1 MSNRDA
7 RRQLRALRRRNRRS
21 SWAVRLVKTGEPQ
34 SARTWLVA
42 AGLDDDLARRYA
54 PAFSLGVTPTAVGT
68 VDIKLGHL
76 HTRHTVEVPIKR
88 YDRATFLRRFRRYR
102 PQNPEAAEAFAL
114 AAASYL

>member
-1 MSNRDA
+1 MLNRDA
-7 RRQLRALRRRNRRS
+7 RRQLRELRRQNRRS
-21 SWAVRLVKTGEPQ
+21 SWARKLVKTGEPQ

-42 AGLDDDLARRYA
+42 AGLDADLARRYA

-88 YDRATFLRRFRRYR
+88 YDRDTFTDRLRHYR
-102 PQNPEAAEAFAL
+102 PRDPEAAEAFAL
-114 AAASYL
+114 VAASL